1 LEEIAR
7 IYGYNRLPVTSIH
20 ADLTLKAKPE
30 ARISLKSI
38 RRQLVA
44 RGYQE
49 AITYCFVE
57 PKAQQL
63 VCPDDEAVAL
73 ANPISADMAVM
84 RTSLWP
90 GLLNVME
97 RNLNRQQSRVRLF
110 ESGLRFIPDG
120 DGLPKQDAMLAGAIT
135 GRRLPE
141 SWAENGEMVDFY
153 DLKGDFESV
162 IGLQG
167 ADSGIE
173 FIKGNHP
180 ALHPGQTAAITLSG
194 EIVGHIGAIHPELQ
208 KKMGFSQTIYLFE
221 VILTAVTEADLPE
234 FTELS
239 KFPEV
244 RRDLAILINREV
256 EAQDVLKTVKEVA
269 GDELQNLRLFDIY
282 EGKGVDLKQKSL
294 ALGLTYQHSSRTLN
308 EDEVN
313 ASIERVVDQ
322 LQTRFSAT
330 LRN

>member
-1 LEEIAR
+1 LFLLIFK
-7 IYGYNRLPVTSIH
+7 IYMVGTAGFEPATTTPPVWCATRLRYAPKYSTASAVWRTAIIPKRLSVT
-20 ADLTLKAKPE
+20 
-30 ARISLKSI
+30 
-38 RRQLVA
+38 
-44 RGYQE
+44 
-49 AITYCFVE
+49 
-57 PKAQQL
+57 
-63 VCPDDEAVAL
+63 
-73 ANPISADMAVM
+73 
-84 RTSLWP
+84 
-90 GLLNVME
+90 
-97 RNLNRQQSRVRLF
+97 
-110 ESGLRFIPDG
+110 
-120 DGLPKQDAMLAGAIT
+120 
-135 GRRLPE
+135 
-141 SWAENGEMVDFY
+141 
-153 DLKGDFESV
+153 
-162 IGLQG
+162 
-167 ADSGIE
+167 
-173 FIKGNHP
+173 
-180 ALHPGQTAAITLSG
+180 
-194 EIVGHIGAIHPELQ
+194 
-208 KKMGFSQTIYLFE
+208 SQTIYLFE